1 MKKDV
6 EAHINGKVLKWAREQ
21 INVSISDVVSKLKS
35 KRITDDLLIS
45 WEEGKSFPSV
55 SILKKLAELYKF
67 KFTIFYLP
75 EVPKKIKPIRNFRRL
90 SFSNPGN
97 LVFLI
102 RDLQSKQGWLSEY
115 FIKKSLPINRFV
127 GINHI
132 DSSIDSVIKSLNNIG
147 LKPSNYWAKK
157 PDYMLKDFI
166 NIIEKNNI
174 FISMTSG
181 INNVNTIDVCDARGF
196 AISDKY
202 TPFIFINSKDDIK
215 ARIFTLVHELLHV
228 IFNKQDILDIPNDRE
243 EIICNR
249 ITAEFLLPKQIFE
262 DTWKLYKQTDDIN
275 EVLNKLSK
283 FFNSSLIFTLI
294 RAREL
299 DLLSN
304 NDFKRIRSDLERS
317 KKITK
322 TKETSFG
329 NYFSSQAKRNSKQF
343 SRYVLKAFEDKDIRF
358 TDVYNLIHV
367 KYDKLDKYIEQG
379 KIYQE

>member
-21 INVSISDVVSKLKS
+21 INVSISDVVYKLKS
-35 KRITDDLLIS
+35 KRITDDLLIN

-102 RDLQSKQGWLSEY
+102 RDLQSKQGWISEY
-115 FIKKSLPINRFV
+115 FIKNSLPINKFV
-127 GINHI
+127 GINNI

-147 LKPSNYWAKK
+147 LKPSNYWSKK
-157 PDYMLKDFI
+157 PDDMLKDFI

-181 INNVNTIDVCDARGF
+181 INTVNTIDVHDARGF

-202 TPFIFINSKDDIK
+202 TPFIFINSKDEIK
-215 ARIFTLVHELLHV
+215 ARIFTLIHELLHV
-228 IFNKQDILDIPNDRE
+228 IFNKKDILDLPNDHE
-243 EIICNR
+243 EKMCNK
-249 ITAEFLLPKQIFE
+249 ITAEFLLPKQIFK
-262 DTWKLYKQTDDIN
+262 DKWKFYKQTDDIN

-283 FFNSSLIFTLI
+283 FFNSSLLFTLV

-299 DLLSN
+299 NLLPN
-304 NDFKRIRSDLERS
+304 NDFERIRLNLERS
-317 KKITK
+317 KKISK
-322 TKETSFG
+322 TKRASYG
-329 NYFSSQAKRNSKQF
+329 NYFTSQARRNSKQF
-343 SRYVLKAFEDKDIRF
+343 SRYVLKAFEEKDIRF
-358 TDVYNLIHV
+358 TDVYNLIHI